1 MTLKNRQADFLKI
14 LTCAPGKRATSLN
27 PPRKNFFKSIFNR
40 QSLYSGDQI
49 REMVATRFDRF
60 HVESPT

>member
-14 LTCAPGKRATSLN
+14 LTCARQTRHFSKSSEEI
-27 PPRKNFFKSIFNR
+27 FFVESIFNR